1 MLPCQFCGRP
11 VDIDGPE
18 LVARTKK
25 VFRAGTM
32 PDVSRI
38 TFCSETC
45 AQHHDQGDEKPEPE
59 PEIVVEVKR
68 RPNVPLLTVEPEPV
82 EQAPEPEQPEQTGKK
97 RHNWS
102 PEARAAA
109 ADRIRERNRLKA
121 EEKKQEAE
129 GMPEPADVRERRLAM
144 EEVLGEPPIADPEVR
159 HQGRPSPQPTPP
171 PDPEVQ
177 ASEDIL
183 DEAKRARSAAADRW
197 RQIDEAIAALEAVR
211 EAARQA
217 EEYVA
222 ELVREDAA

>member
-18 LVARTKK
+18 LVTRTK
-25 VFRAGTM
+25 RQLRGGTM

-38 TFCSETC
+38 TFCSEVC

-59 PEIVVEVKR
+59 PIVVPVR
-68 RPNVPLLTVEPEPV
+68 RKTAEEMAAEAGEKLRVLAREPEPEPV
-82 EQAPEPEQPEQTGKK
+82 EQAPGPEQPEVKERK
-97 RHNWS
+97 RPNWS
-102 PEARAAA
+102 PEQRAAA
-109 ADRIRERNRLKA
+109 AERMSERNRLKA
-121 EEKKQEAE
+121 EAKKQAAE
-129 GMPEPADVRERRLAM
+129 GIPEPADVRERRLAM
-144 EEVLGEPPIADPEVR
+144 EPTPVA
-159 HQGRPSPQPTPP
+159 PSPP
-171 PDPEVQ
+171 PDPEMQ